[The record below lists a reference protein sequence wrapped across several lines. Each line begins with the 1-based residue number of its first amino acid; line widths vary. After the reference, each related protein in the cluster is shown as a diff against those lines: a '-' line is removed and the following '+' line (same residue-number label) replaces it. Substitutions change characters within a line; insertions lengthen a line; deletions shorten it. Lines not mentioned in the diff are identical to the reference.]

1 MTILERLAATTD
13 PVWVDMI
20 NQRRVS
26 PSAGGTPG
34 SKALSSQSAAEWGRK
49 GGSHFKDDEF
59 TKKA

>member
-1 MTILERLAATTD
+1 
-13 PVWVDMI
+13 MI

>member
-20 NQRRVS
+20 NRRRTPPTS
-26 PSAGGTPG
+26 GGAAGNEG
-34 SKALSSQSAAEWGRK
+34 LSSQPGAEWGRK
-49 GGSHFKDDEF
+49 GGSHYKDDEF